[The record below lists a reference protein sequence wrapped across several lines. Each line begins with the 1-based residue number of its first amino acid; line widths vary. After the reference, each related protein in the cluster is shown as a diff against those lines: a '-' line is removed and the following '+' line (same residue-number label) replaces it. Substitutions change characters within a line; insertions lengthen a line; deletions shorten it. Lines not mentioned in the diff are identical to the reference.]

1 MIRVCVLLLLLA
13 ACVAP
18 PVAPGQ
24 PTPFSLGVA
33 NLDAG
38 ATLTAA
44 QAQQAAIQREIM
56 AATERAQ
63 ATESAYVFAQR
74 QTRDAQAAAEAAHNL
89 AVTRTAE
96 AIYLGMTQVAITST
110 AVEERA
116 RGTAT
121 AQVATATAVAHA
133 PTAEYEA
140 MVGRIQQTEIPRQAT
155 AAARIAVSRENR
167 AETIATLG
175 LAFMVLLVLALSII
189 SVILLWELLAIL
201 VTRKRIIMAGN
212 IPVWLDATLGPQ
224 TLTTRLITAPAEGE
238 WVEEDPRT
246 ISIDGREVPAMT
258 AEEAQAIKDR
268 EKRQAEAHRLARRL
282 IRDTMDYWYGHK
294 SWERERRI
302 PGHRD
307 LASVGYYWW
316 DVEKWTIATNE
327 LGQHLEKIRG
337 KGTFIRGEMD
347 MSQLWEMTR
356 KDHSPT
362 LRARVPA

>member
-1 MIRVCVLLLLLA
+1 MIRVCVLFLFLLVACVPAPSGVLPTPPGLA
-13 ACVAP
+13 A
-18 PVAPGQ
+18 Q
-24 PTPFSLGVA
+24 SY
-33 NLDAG
+33 G
-38 ATLTAA
+38 A
-44 QAQQAAIQREIM
+44 QRQVEI
-56 AATERAQ
+56 AQ
-63 ATESAYVFAQR
+63 ATQDAVILQVMVATANAQSTADAYAFGQM
-74 QTRDAQAAAEAAHNL
+74 QTRDANNWTAT
-89 AVTRTAE
+89 AVS
-96 AIYLGMTQVAITST
+96 LGMTQVAVDKTEQAYNDLRVGT
-110 AVEERA
+110 AEAKAATDVA
-116 RGTAT
+116 GTAT
-121 AQVATATAVAHA
+121 ATARA
-133 PTAEYEA
+133 PTETHAVMLA
-140 MVGRIQQTEIPRQAT
+140 RIEQTEIPRQAT

-167 AETIATLG
+167 AETVATLG